1 MSEEQKVVRVSIY
14 LAEETR
20 ARFKSACALHR
31 KSMNEVLV
39 EFIEEYLKENE
50 PPSPASSKGQGAV

>member
-1 MSEEQKVVRVSIY
+1 LSAEDDVKNVKVSIY
-14 LAEETR
+14 MSEDLR

-39 EFIEEYLKENE
+39 EFIEDYLEENE
-50 PPSPASSKGQGAV
+50 RPAPKKDKGAA